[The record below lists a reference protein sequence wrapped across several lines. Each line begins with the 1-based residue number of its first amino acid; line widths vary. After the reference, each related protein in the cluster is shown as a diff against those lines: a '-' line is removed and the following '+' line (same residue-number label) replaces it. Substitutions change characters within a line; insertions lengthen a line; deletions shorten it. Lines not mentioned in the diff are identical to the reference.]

1 MRQTPYLIIKILFI
15 CIYINTYNT
24 FGKSILN
31 TLNDVDSLVEIKN
44 KHIKDSISYPLF
56 LTKKYKF
63 LNNNLVVENT
73 NNIDKLYKLSKSNI
87 IKKDNPF
94 EGINTKGS
102 ISRGVNLGNNKN
114 TVLNSELDLQLYG
127 RLNEKV
133 QISASIQD
141 ANIPVNENGYS
152 QRLDEFDQIF
162 IELKSENW
170 KIRAGDIDINN
181 SVSYFGNFTKKI
193 QGLLV
198 SSNLNKKNKAFISG
212 AIVKGQFK
220 SSNITALEGNQGPY
234 KIRGNNGELYI
245 LVISGSEKVYVDG
258 VLLTRGENKDYIMNY
273 NAGEIIFNTTYPISS
288 ENRIRIDYQI
298 SDRNYS
304 RFMSYAGNNYK
315 SEKLDINVMIYNEK
329 DLKRQN
335 LQQNLTNEQ
344 RIILNQAGDN
354 ISLMESSSAQISE
367 YNENRILYKKIN
379 QNNNEYFEFSNN
391 PSDQLYTV
399 KFTYVGENKG
409 NYILKSNDAISNIY
423 EYINPIQNIKQGSYD
438 PIVRLIA
445 PEKLQMAV
453 INGIYSIHK
462 NSKLNFEI
470 AGSIED
476 KNLFSSINDEDNQG
490 IALKA
495 DLKNTIINKKG
506 FEINNKVSYKQID
519 KYFKSIEYYYDP
531 EFIRI
536 WNIDSLIVGNNSE
549 FTKTQKQSKF
559 EINIIKDKIGSINYN
574 YQNLNFSNFFKGSKN
589 QMRINLNLNKLRF
602 LSQSSN
608 LKTNSQFIKS
618 TFITTKNELKYSAKK
633 YWTKLNYNY
642 ENNKKNNKL
651 NDSLIITSHGN
662 KNYGIEA
669 GIGDLNNIF
678 LEIGLNYKTNDS
690 VNDNTLE
697 NVNNSLN
704 YLLRSRLVNTK
715 NTKLTLFTNYKILER
730 INQLNKE
737 KYLNSKLDLYFKSND
752 NLIRFNTIYETN
764 SGNHAQQEYT
774 FIEVEPGLGNYK
786 WIDINENNI
795 QELEEFEIAQFE
807 DEGIYIRV
815 LLPNQ
820 KFIRTYQ
827 NKLSQTININF
838 KKWSESSRKIKN
850 ILSNF
855 QNQIQYLIE
864 KKSKSNNNIFDLNPL
879 DLNTE
884 NLLGLNMNL
893 KNSLYFNKGE
903 QYYSTTY
910 NFVKNK
916 SKNTLSFGYVENDIL
931 SHQLNFNHKL
941 NYILLSSLISFENK
955 KSSSEN
961 FENKNYSF
969 DNYSFEPKLS
979 YFFNGS
985 NKLEVSYQLKE
996 IENIIGNNE
1005 KLNQNKFGV
1014 STTISNKK
1022 NLSILGE
1029 INYFKNNFTGNA
1041 NSVIS
1046 YIMME
1051 GLQKGK
1057 NITWS
1062 LNLQKNL
1069 TKYLDLNLNYFARK
1083 SELSKTIHN
1092 GNIQL
1097 KANF

>member
-44 KHIKDSISYPLF
+44 KHIKDSISYPFF

-133 QISASIQD
+133 EISASIQD

-212 AIVKGQFK
+212 AIVKGQFR

-315 SEKLDINVMIYNEK
+315 SEKLDLNVMIYNEK

-335 LQQNLTNEQ
+335 LQQNLNNEQ

-462 NSKLNFEI
+462 NSKLDFEI

-495 DLKNTIINKKG
+495 DLKNTIVNKKG
-506 FEINNKVSYKQID
+506 FEINNKLSYKQID
-519 KYFKSIEYYYDP
+519 KYFRSIEYYYDP
-531 EFIRI
+531 EFIRN

-559 EINIIKDKIGSINYN
+559 EINIIKDKIGSIDYN

-589 QMRINLNLNKLRF
+589 QVRINLNLNKLRF

-608 LKTNSQFIKS
+608 LKTSSQFIKS

-633 YWTKLNYNY
+633 YWTKLNYSY
-642 ENNKKNNKL
+642 ENNIKNNKL

-678 LEIGLNYKTNDS
+678 LEIGVNYKTNDS
-690 VNDNTLE
+690 VNDNTLK

-704 YLLRSRLVNTK
+704 YLLRSRLVNNK
-715 NTKLTLFTNYKILER
+715 NTKLTLFTNYKVLER

-737 KYLNSKLDLYFKSND
+737 KYLNSKLDLYFISND

-838 KKWSESSRKIKN
+838 KKWSDSSRKIKN

-903 QYYSTTY
+903 QYFSTTY

-985 NKLEVSYQLKE
+985 NKLELSYQLKE

-1029 INYFKNNFTGNA
+1029 INYFKNKFAGNA

>member
-44 KHIKDSISYPLF
+44 KHIKDSISYPFF

-133 QISASIQD
+133 EISASIQD

-212 AIVKGQFK
+212 AIVKGQFR

-315 SEKLDINVMIYNEK
+315 SEKLDLNVMIYNEK

-335 LQQNLTNEQ
+335 LQQNLNNEQ

-462 NSKLNFEI
+462 NSKLDFEI

-495 DLKNTIINKKG
+495 DLKNTIVNKKG

-519 KYFKSIEYYYDP
+519 KYFRSIEYYYDP
-531 EFIRI
+531 EFIRN

-559 EINIIKDKIGSINYN
+559 EINIIKDKIGSIDYN

-608 LKTNSQFIKS
+608 LKTSSQIIKS

-633 YWTKLNYNY
+633 YWTKLNYSY
-642 ENNKKNNKL
+642 ENNIKNNKL

-678 LEIGLNYKTNDS
+678 LEIGVNYKTNDS
-690 VNDNTLE
+690 VNDNTLK

-704 YLLRSRLVNTK
+704 YLLRSRLVNNK
-715 NTKLTLFTNYKILER
+715 NTKLTLFTNYKVLER

-737 KYLNSKLDLYFKSND
+737 KYLNSKLDLYFISND

-838 KKWSESSRKIKN
+838 KKWSDSSRKIKN

-903 QYYSTTY
+903 QYFSTTY

-985 NKLEVSYQLKE
+985 NKLEMSYQLKE

-1029 INYFKNNFTGNA
+1029 INYFKNKFAGNA

>member
-63 LNNNLVVENT
+63 LNNNLILENT

-133 QISASIQD
+133 EISASIQD

-212 AIVKGQFK
+212 AIVKGQFR

-288 ENRIRIDYQI
+288 ENRIKIDYQI

-315 SEKLDINVMIYNEK
+315 SEKLDLNVMIYNEK

-409 NYILKSNDAISNIY
+409 DYILKSNDAISNIY

-495 DLKNTIINKKG
+495 DLKNTIVNKKG

-519 KYFKSIEYYYDP
+519 KYFRSIEYYYDP
-531 EFIRI
+531 EFIRN

-559 EINIIKDKIGSINYN
+559 EINIIKDKIGSIDYN

-589 QMRINLNLNKLRF
+589 QVRINLNLNKLRF

-618 TFITTKNELKYSAKK
+618 TFITTKNELKYNAKK
-633 YWTKLNYNY
+633 YWTKLNYSY
-642 ENNKKNNKL
+642 ENNIKNNKL

-678 LEIGLNYKTNDS
+678 LEIGVNYKTNDS
-690 VNDNTLE
+690 VNDNTLK

-704 YLLRSRLVNTK
+704 YLLRSRLVNNK
-715 NTKLTLFTNYKILER
+715 NTKITLFTNYKVLER

-737 KYLNSKLDLYFKSND
+737 KYLNSKLDFYFKSND
-752 NLIRFNTIYETN
+752 NLIRLNTIYETN

-838 KKWSESSRKIKN
+838 KKWSESSKKIKN

-985 NKLEVSYQLKE
+985 NKLEMSYQLKE

-1029 INYFKNNFTGNA
+1029 INYFKNKFAGNA

>member
-63 LNNNLVVENT
+63 LNNNLVLENT

-133 QISASIQD
+133 EISASIQD

-212 AIVKGQFK
+212 AIVKGQFR

-288 ENRIRIDYQI
+288 ENRIKIDYQI

-304 RFMSYAGNNYK
+304 RFLSYAGNNYK
-315 SEKLDINVMIYNEK
+315 SEKLDLNVMIYNEK

-495 DLKNTIINKKG
+495 DLKNTIVNKKG

-519 KYFKSIEYYYDP
+519 KYFRSIEYYYDP
-531 EFIRI
+531 EFIRN

-559 EINIIKDKIGSINYN
+559 EINVIKDKIGSIDYN

-589 QMRINLNLNKLRF
+589 QVRINLNLNKLRF

-618 TFITTKNELKYSAKK
+618 TFITTKNELKYNAKK
-633 YWTKLNYNY
+633 YWTKLNYSY
-642 ENNKKNNKL
+642 ENNIKNNKL

-678 LEIGLNYKTNDS
+678 LEIGVNYKTNDS
-690 VNDNTLE
+690 VNDNTLK

-704 YLLRSRLVNTK
+704 YLLRSRLVNNK
-715 NTKLTLFTNYKILER
+715 NTKLTLFTNYKVLER

-737 KYLNSKLDLYFKSND
+737 KYLNSKLDFYFKSND
-752 NLIRFNTIYETN
+752 NLIRLNTIYETN

-838 KKWSESSRKIKN
+838 KKWSESSKKIKN

-1029 INYFKNNFTGNA
+1029 INYFKNKFTGNA

>member
-63 LNNNLVVENT
+63 LNNNLILENT

-133 QISASIQD
+133 EISASIQD

-212 AIVKGQFK
+212 AIVKGQFR

-288 ENRIRIDYQI
+288 ENRIKIDYQI

-315 SEKLDINVMIYNEK
+315 SEKLDLNVMIYNEK

-409 NYILKSNDAISNIY
+409 DYILKSNDAISNIY

-495 DLKNTIINKKG
+495 DLKNTIVNKKG

-519 KYFKSIEYYYDP
+519 KYFRSIEYYYDP
-531 EFIRI
+531 EFIRN

-559 EINIIKDKIGSINYN
+559 EINIIKDKIGSIDYN

-589 QMRINLNLNKLRF
+589 QVRINLNLNKLRF

-618 TFITTKNELKYSAKK
+618 TFITTKNELKYNAKK
-633 YWTKLNYNY
+633 YWTKLNYSY
-642 ENNKKNNKL
+642 ENNIKNNKL

-678 LEIGLNYKTNDS
+678 LEIGVNYKTNDS
-690 VNDNTLE
+690 VNDNTLK

-704 YLLRSRLVNTK
+704 YLLRSRLVNNK
-715 NTKLTLFTNYKILER
+715 NTKLTLFTNYKVLER

-737 KYLNSKLDLYFKSND
+737 KYLNSKLDFYFKSND
-752 NLIRFNTIYETN
+752 NLIRLNTIYETN

-838 KKWSESSRKIKN
+838 KKWSESSKKIKN

-1029 INYFKNNFTGNA
+1029 INYFKNKFTGNA

>member
-63 LNNNLVVENT
+63 LNNNLVLENT

-133 QISASIQD
+133 EISASIQD

-212 AIVKGQFK
+212 AIVKGQFR

-288 ENRIRIDYQI
+288 ENRIKIDYQI

-315 SEKLDINVMIYNEK
+315 SEKLDLNVMIYNEK

-409 NYILKSNDAISNIY
+409 DYILKSNDAISNIY

-495 DLKNTIINKKG
+495 DLKNTIVNKKG

-519 KYFKSIEYYYDP
+519 KYFRSIEYYYDP
-531 EFIRI
+531 EFIRN

-559 EINIIKDKIGSINYN
+559 EINIIKDKIGSIDYN

-589 QMRINLNLNKLRF
+589 QVRINLNLNKLRF

-618 TFITTKNELKYSAKK
+618 TFITTKNELKYNAKK
-633 YWTKLNYNY
+633 YWTKLNYSY
-642 ENNKKNNKL
+642 ENNIKNNKL

-678 LEIGLNYKTNDS
+678 LEIGVNYKTNDS
-690 VNDNTLE
+690 VNDNTLK

-704 YLLRSRLVNTK
+704 YLLRSRLVNNK
-715 NTKLTLFTNYKILER
+715 NTKLTLFTNYKVLER

-737 KYLNSKLDLYFKSND
+737 KYLNSKLDFYFKSND
-752 NLIRFNTIYETN
+752 NLIRLNTIYETN

-838 KKWSESSRKIKN
+838 KKWSESSKKIKN

-985 NKLEVSYQLKE
+985 NKLEMSYQLKE

-1029 INYFKNNFTGNA
+1029 INYFKNKFAGNA

>member
-44 KHIKDSISYPLF
+44 KHIKDSISYPFF

-133 QISASIQD
+133 EISASIQD

-212 AIVKGQFK
+212 AIVKGQFR

-315 SEKLDINVMIYNEK
+315 SEKLDLNVMIYNEK

-335 LQQNLTNEQ
+335 LQQNLNNEQ

-462 NSKLNFEI
+462 NSKLDFEI

-495 DLKNTIINKKG
+495 DLKNTIVNKKG

-519 KYFKSIEYYYDP
+519 KYFRSIEYYYDP
-531 EFIRI
+531 EFIRN

-559 EINIIKDKIGSINYN
+559 EINIIKDKIGSIDYN

-589 QMRINLNLNKLRF
+589 QVRINLNLNKLRF

-608 LKTNSQFIKS
+608 LKTSSQFIKS

-633 YWTKLNYNY
+633 YWTKLNYSY
-642 ENNKKNNKL
+642 ENNIKNNKL

-678 LEIGLNYKTNDS
+678 LEIGVNYKTNDS
-690 VNDNTLE
+690 VNDNTLK

-704 YLLRSRLVNTK
+704 YLLRSRLVNNK
-715 NTKLTLFTNYKILER
+715 NTKLTLFTNYKVLER

-737 KYLNSKLDLYFKSND
+737 KYLNSKLDLYFISND

-838 KKWSESSRKIKN
+838 KKWSDSSRKIKN

-903 QYYSTTY
+903 QYFSTTY

-985 NKLEVSYQLKE
+985 NKLEMSYQLKE

-1029 INYFKNNFTGNA
+1029 INYFKNKFAGNA

>member
-63 LNNNLVVENT
+63 LNNNLVLENT

-133 QISASIQD
+133 EISASIQD

-212 AIVKGQFK
+212 AIVKGQFR

-288 ENRIRIDYQI
+288 ENRIKIDYQI

-315 SEKLDINVMIYNEK
+315 SEKLDLNVMIYNEK

-495 DLKNTIINKKG
+495 DLKNTIVNKKG

-519 KYFKSIEYYYDP
+519 KYFRSIEYYYDP
-531 EFIRI
+531 EFIRN

-559 EINIIKDKIGSINYN
+559 EINVIKDKIGSIDYN

-589 QMRINLNLNKLRF
+589 QVRINLNLNKLRF

-618 TFITTKNELKYSAKK
+618 TFITTKNELKYNAKK
-633 YWTKLNYNY
+633 YWTKLNYSY
-642 ENNKKNNKL
+642 ENNIKNNKL

-678 LEIGLNYKTNDS
+678 LEIGVNYKTNDS

-704 YLLRSRLVNTK
+704 YLLRSRLVNNK
-715 NTKLTLFTNYKILER
+715 NTKLTLFTNYKVLER

-737 KYLNSKLDLYFKSND
+737 KYLNSKLDFYFKSND
-752 NLIRFNTIYETN
+752 NLIRLNTIYETN

-838 KKWSESSRKIKN
+838 KKWSESSKKIKN

-985 NKLEVSYQLKE
+985 NKLAVSYQLKE

-1029 INYFKNNFTGNA
+1029 INYFKNKFTGNA